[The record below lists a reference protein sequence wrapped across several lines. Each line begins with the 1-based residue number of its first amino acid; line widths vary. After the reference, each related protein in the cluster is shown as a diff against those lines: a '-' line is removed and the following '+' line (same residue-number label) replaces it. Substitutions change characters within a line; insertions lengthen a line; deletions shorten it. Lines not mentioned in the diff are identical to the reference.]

1 VLAVGSTRGWAG
13 LLLALA
19 AGVGAALAVAPLG
32 ADALDARAAALLGL
46 LVAVTVA
53 TADLAVDLGAAEL
66 RAGWRDARRVAALRP
81 TAVLLPYAL
90 LGPVA
95 LLAGRLV
102 LP

>member
-1 VLAVGSTRGWAG
+1 M
-13 LLLALA
+13 
-19 AGVGAALAVAPLG
+19 
-32 ADALDARAAALLGL
+32 
-46 LVAVTVA
+46 A

-81 TAVLLPYAL
+81 TALLLPYAV

-95 LLAGRLV
+95 LLAGRLA